1 MTTDELIAEKLA
13 ALAPPA
19 RLAVIRM
26 LVRAGP
32 AGSPA
37 GKLGEPLNIAAN
49 AMTFHLQKL
58 AHVGLITSRRQGQFI
73 IYSAVFSDLLELS
86 DNLVG
91 ACCADTSEK
100 CGPKC
105 PSTSYGSDGILSTD
119 NANGDDLIIKERGI
133 QNE

>member
-1 MTTDELIAEKLA
+1 
-13 ALAPPA
+13 
-19 RLAVIRM
+19 M

-37 GKLGEPLNIAAN
+37 GKLGEPLKIAPN

-58 AHVGLITSRRQGQFI
+58 AHVGLITSRRQGQWI

-91 ACCADTSEK
+91 ACCANTFEK
-100 CGPKC
+100 CGPTC
-105 PSTSYGSDGILSTD
+105 PSTSYGSDGILSID
-119 NANGDDLIIKERGI
+119 NANGEDLIIKERGI
-133 QNE
+133 